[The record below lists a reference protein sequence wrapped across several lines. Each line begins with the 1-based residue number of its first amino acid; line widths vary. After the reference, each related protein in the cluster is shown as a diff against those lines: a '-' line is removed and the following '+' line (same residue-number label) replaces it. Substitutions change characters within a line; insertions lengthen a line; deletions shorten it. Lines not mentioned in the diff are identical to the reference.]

1 MVFRF
6 VEEGFD
12 RVLIDCDSTLSEIE
26 GIDEMARRKRCLEPV
41 QAITRRAMEGR
52 VDFAES
58 FEERLAIIQPTL
70 TEVQQVGDLYIRKAT
85 PGARELVTHL
95 MSAGIEIYIVSGG
108 FRIAV
113 NALAEH
119 LGLSADHVIANDL
132 YFDASGR
139 YEGFN
144 REAPAAKSDGKRLVA
159 ENLGGVMAMV
169 GDGASDLEAKEA
181 VDLFIGFCGIERRPI
196 IEDRAD
202 VVIYNRNLMS
212 VYPFLLGAH
221 RLQSEHMP
229 VDSHIRIN
237 SDALRKAYL
246 AAGLRLSA

>member
-1 MVFRF
+1 MLFRF

-26 GIDEMARRKRCLEPV
+26 GIDEIARRKKCLEPV
-41 QAITRRAMEGR
+41 QAITRRVMEGR
-52 VDFAES
+52 VDFASS

-70 TEVQQVGDLYIRKAT
+70 TEVQQLGDLYIRKAT
-85 PGARELVTHL
+85 PGACELVKHL
-95 MSAGIEIYIVSGG
+95 ASAGIEVYIVSGG

-119 LGLSADHVIANDL
+119 LGLSADHVVANDL
-132 YFDASGR
+132 FFDASGR
-139 YEGFN
+139 YVGYD
-144 REAPAAKSDGKRLVA
+144 RDAPTARSNGKRQIA

-169 GDGASDLEAKEA
+169 GDGASDLDAKEA
-181 VDLFIGFCGIERRPI
+181 VDLFIGFCGVERRPI

-202 VVIYNRNLMS
+202 IVVYNRNLMS
-212 VYPFLLGAH
+212 VYPFLIGAH
-221 RLQSEHMP
+221 RLQSENMP

-237 SDALRKAYL
+237 SDALRKAFL